1 MYNNSKQSENSK
13 QEVQIMFTITIN
25 SVYAA
30 PYTETHS
37 TLGQAKTAIKELLLN
52 MVYGETI
59 ILTAPNGT
67 VLQRR
72 TR

>member
-1 MYNNSKQSENSK
+1 
-13 QEVQIMFTITIN
+13 MFTITIN
-25 SVYAA
+25 SVYTA
-30 PYTETHS
+30 PYTETCD
-37 TLGQAKTAIKELLLN
+37 TLKRAKEAIKELLMN

-59 ILTAPNGT
+59 TLTAPNGA

>member
-1 MYNNSKQSENSK
+1 MY
-13 QEVQIMFTITIN
+13 TITIN

-30 PYTETHS
+30 QYTETCD
-37 TLGQAKTAIKELLLN
+37 TLKRAREAIKDLLLN

-59 ILTAPNGT
+59 TLTAPNGT
-67 VLQRR
+67 VLQCR

>member
-1 MYNNSKQSENSK
+1 
-13 QEVQIMFTITIN
+13 MFTITIN

-30 PYTETHS
+30 PHTEAHS
-37 TLGQAKTAIKELLLN
+37 TLKRAKAAIKDLLIN

-59 ILTAPNGT
+59 TLTAPNGT

>member
-1 MYNNSKQSENSK
+1 
-13 QEVQIMFTITIN
+13 MFTITIN

-37 TLGQAKTAIKELLLN
+37 TLGKAKAAIKELLMN

-59 ILTAPNGT
+59 TLTSPNGT
-67 VLQRR
+67 VIQRR

>member
-1 MYNNSKQSENSK
+1 
-13 QEVQIMFTITIN
+13 MFTITIN

-30 PYTETHS
+30 QYTETCD
-37 TLGQAKTAIKELLLN
+37 TLKRAKAAIKDLFLN
-52 MVYGETI
+52 IVYGETI

>member
-1 MYNNSKQSENSK
+1 
-13 QEVQIMFTITIN
+13 MFTITIN

-37 TLGQAKTAIKELLLN
+37 TFGRAKAAIKELLMN

-59 ILTAPNGT
+59 TLTSPNGT
-67 VLQRR
+67 VIQCR